1 MDEKCQFLS
10 LHASY
15 LPIQVL
21 KTSLVRPAFLIDFQ
35 KIKNFDWKKKTF
47 NGPKSIKNFK
57 LNAFFLDEFQFTH
70 IGQSKSN
77 SRTNF
82 NESCLFVTKKVF
94 LRYIQTQSHYREVA
108 RWEIFM
114 EQELRFGL
122 DLGPMAN
129 FPAFIPSK
137 SFDLSNHHV
146 PPM

>member
-1 MDEKCQFLS
+1 MNLNLYCFQVPRLYIHTTLHVRVCNHQNLRINYLTAHKIMGVITHKCTVVDLS
-10 LHASY
+10 
-15 LPIQVL
+15 
-21 KTSLVRPAFLIDFQ
+21 VRPAFLIDFQ

-94 LRYIQTQSHYREVA
+94 LRYIQKYC
-108 RWEIFM
+108 
-114 EQELRFGL
+114 QE
-122 DLGPMAN
+122 
-129 FPAFIPSK
+129 
-137 SFDLSNHHV
+137 H
-146 PPM
+146 